1 MESPCS
7 GLRWAEGHA
16 ARLGS
21 VPTLESTWPSLLSPS
36 RGVGVVVEGGGVAG
50 GGVAGGGVAGQY
62 AGAIAD

>member
-21 VPTLESTWPSLLSPS
+21 VPTLESTRPPSLLPPS

-50 GGVAGGGVAGQY
+50 GGVAGQY

>member
-36 RGVGVVVEGGGVAG
+36 LLSPSRGVGVVVEGGGVAG
-50 GGVAGGGVAGQY
+50 GGVAGQY

>member
-21 VPTLESTWPSLLSPS
+21 VPTLESTRRPPPSLLPPS

-50 GGVAGGGVAGQY
+50 GGVAGQY